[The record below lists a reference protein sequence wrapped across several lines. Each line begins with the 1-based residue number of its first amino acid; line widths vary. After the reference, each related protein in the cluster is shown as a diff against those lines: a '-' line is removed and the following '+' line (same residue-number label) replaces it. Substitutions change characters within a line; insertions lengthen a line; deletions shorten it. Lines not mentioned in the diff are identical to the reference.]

1 MLDIWD
7 FIKEVTMLYVTALTI
22 HVLSVVIWI
31 GGVAF
36 VTLVTFPMIL
46 RMEKSLEMVMV
57 FQGVEHRFGKIAKV
71 MVILAGLS
79 GLYLIFEKG
88 LSLGVWIMI
97 VLWVVYASLLFGLEK
112 MIFKKLFSRPDK
124 QADMKTVFNALQI
137 FHWVVLGLSLFAI
150 AAGIYA
156 AHY

>member
-1 MLDIWD
+1 MD
-7 FIKEVTMLYVTALTI
+7 YVIALVI
-22 HVLSVVIWI
+22 HIISIVIWI

-46 RMEKSLEMVMV
+46 RMDKSLEMVMM

-79 GLYLIFEKG
+79 GLYLITVKG
-88 LSLGVWIMI
+88 LSTGVWIMI
-97 VLWVVYASLLFGLEK
+97 VLWAVYASLLFGLEK
-112 MIFKKLFSRPDK
+112 MIFKKLFSKPG
-124 QADMKTVFNALQI
+124 QQTDMKKVFNLLQG
-137 FHWVVLGLSLFAI
+137 FHWIVLGVSLLAI
-150 AAGIYA
+150 VAGIYT

>member
-1 MLDIWD
+1 
-7 FIKEVTMLYVTALTI
+7 MLYVIALTVHI
-22 HVLSVVIWI
+22 LSVVIWI
-31 GGVAF
+31 GGVSF

-88 LSLGVWIMI
+88 LSPGVWIMI

-112 MIFKKLFSRPDK
+112 MIFKKLFSKPGE
-124 QADMKTVFNALQI
+124 QADMKTVFNMLQV
-137 FHWVVLGLSLFAI
+137 FHWVVLALSFLAI
-150 AAGIYA
+150 AAGVYT